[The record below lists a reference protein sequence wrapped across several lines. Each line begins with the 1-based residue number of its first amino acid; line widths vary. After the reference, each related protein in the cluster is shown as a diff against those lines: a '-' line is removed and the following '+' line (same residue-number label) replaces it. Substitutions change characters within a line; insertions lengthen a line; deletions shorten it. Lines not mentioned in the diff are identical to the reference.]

1 MRALVL
7 RVIFGTATLAA
18 SVAPVSI
25 AVAQMH
31 KVAKPQ
37 QVVRAIGVY
46 EWTGDFGKPTASRL
60 IPVSL
65 YIEGKFEDAGVYIAR
80 PVPFALLSGNVYI
93 LQTAGV
99 DKGTLDLAYA
109 KHLQAVE
116 PTGDM
121 AFDDGWFGYGS
132 VKPLSAPRKTTTAAL
147 KPSKTVP
154 AITTT
159 TDPNRPHFGSKPTGD
174 TTSSTGGDQSK
185 PDTTASGTKTT
196 STSDDS
202 DRPTM
207 KRRSSDTTS
216 PGTTSSGT
224 TNSGTTSSPTA
235 ADSGSTPS
243 TASTPSDDPN
253 RPTMK
258 RRSSDTASPDAT
270 TSGSDT
276 TTTASNPQTGSTPA
290 DDPDRPTMKRRSPDA
305 TTSGTD
311 TTASSTQ
318 TGSAPAD
325 DPDRPTMKR
334 GSSSDSTTTDTA
346 STTSNGN
353 APADDPDRP
362 TLKRH
367 SAEDAR
373 RAGSA
378 ASDIG
383 GGGSVESLN
392 NDPNRPNLHHGKPVS
407 SMTEEDLPKLTG
419 IPPNLHQMVAV
430 SDAVNRDPH
439 LFTLEWDDE
448 AQHQAI
454 LQKMQALARTQL
466 AAYATTP
473 ATATSAPA
481 SPAKKTPPA
490 STRSRRT
497 PAQAPPLPLFDEQL
511 KAYTLSYGGDPTYVY
526 SANTGGTGAA
536 LRYVTIVAQAN
547 SLGEIKPAIQS
558 VTDAAHLYRTPKMQF
573 IDVVDAE
580 ASNRASLLFELRS
593 QNARQFALYRV
604 IASHP
609 EQIFLTGT
617 TQ

>member
-7 RVIFGTATLAA
+7 RLIFGTATLAA
-18 SVAPVSI
+18 SVSI
-25 AVAQMH
+25 AAAQMH

-46 EWTGDFGKPTASRL
+46 EWTGDFAKPTASRL

-65 YIEGKFEDAGVYIAR
+65 YIEGKFEDAGEYIAR

-93 LQTAGV
+93 LQTGGV

-132 VKPLSAPRKTTTAAL
+132 VKPLAAPRKTTTAAL

-159 TDPNRPHFGSKPTGD
+159 PDPNRPHFGSKPAGD
-174 TTSSTGGDQSK
+174 GGTASSTGSDQGKPDQSK
-185 PDTTASGTKTT
+185 PDNTTASGTKST
-196 STSDDS
+196 STTDDPN
-202 DRPTM
+202 RPTM
-207 KRRSSDTTS
+207 KRRNPDASASGSDTT
-216 PGTTSSGT
+216 TTAS
-224 TNSGTTSSPTA
+224 TSQT
-235 ADSGSTPS
+235 G
-243 TASTPSDDPN
+243 STPSDDPN

-258 RRSSDTASPDAT
+258 RRTPDAT

-276 TTTASNPQTGSTPA
+276 NTSNTQTGSTPA
-290 DDPDRPTMKRRSPDA
+290 DDPDRPTMKRRTPDTNA
-305 TTSGTD
+305 SGSDTS
-311 TTASSTQ
+311 ASNTQ

-334 GSSSDSTTTDTA
+334 SSGNTTTDTA
-346 STTSNGN
+346 STTASGD

-367 SAEDAR
+367 SAQDAR
-373 RAGSA
+373 RAGTA
-378 ASDIG
+378 AAGIG
-383 GGGSVESLN
+383 GGGSVDSLN
-392 NDPNRPNLHHGKPVS
+392 DDPNRPNLHHGKPAS

-419 IPPNLHQMVAV
+419 IPTNLHQMVAV

-439 LFTLEWDDE
+439 IFTLEWEDE

-454 LQKMQALARTQL
+454 LQKMQTLARAQL
-466 AAYATTP
+466 AAYGTTTAAATPT
-473 ATATSAPA
+473 PA
-481 SPAKKTPPA
+481 SPAKKT
-490 STRSRRT
+490 T
-497 PAQAPPLPLFDEQL
+497 PAPTRPHRATAPAPPPSPLFDEQL

-536 LRYVTIVAQAN
+536 LRYVTIVAQAD

-573 IDVVDAE
+573 VDVVDAE

-604 IASHP
+604 IAAHP